1 MNKKNDLQNINNNT
15 ELEEKQKIQ
24 NNTKTEEKQKIQN
37 SAKPKLKQKIQN
49 NTKTEEKQKIQNS
62 AKPKLKQKIQNN
74 TTSEEKEN
82 IQNTTDKTDN
92 RYDKG
97 YKRIFSIKKNFLDFI
112 KKYISLNWMM
122 ELTENDLELINKEF
136 TTDQFDTYE
145 SDLIYKVNTK
155 EGTIYLF
162 FLLELQSYND
172 FTMPFRLLVYM
183 IAIWVDYFKN
193 CDKNV
198 RKQKD
203 FRLPAIMP
211 IVLHNG
217 EKNWTASRNFKEM
230 IAHANVFGDY
240 VVNFKY
246 ELVSINE
253 LTISKIK
260 NSNTLIDNIFLA
272 DKKRTRKEWIDGI
285 PELIRRIREM
295 NKDDFNEWITWFF
308 NVIKAL
314 NEEERNK
321 LIEQLREGDEKDMCS
336 SLEMLLNR
344 EKAEGKEEGKAE
356 GKAEAVL
363 ELLEDIGEPSE
374 ILKNYVMKQTDLEVL
389 RRWHKAAAKADSIKE
404 FEQAIGLLS
413 V

>member
-24 NNTKTEEKQKIQN
+24 NNTKTKEKQKIQNNTKPKEKQKIQN
-37 SAKPKLKQKIQN
+37 SAKSKEKQKIQN
-49 NTKTEEKQKIQNS
+49 NTM
-62 AKPKLKQKIQNN
+62 
-74 TTSEEKEN
+74 SEEKEK

-155 EGTIYLF
+155 EGIIYLF

-230 IAHANVFGDY
+230 IAHANVFGEY

-272 DKKRTRKEWIDGI
+272 DKKRTRKDWIDGI

-308 NVIKAL
+308 NVIKVL
-314 NEEERNK
+314 NEEERSK
-321 LIEQLREGDEKDMCS
+321 LIEQLRKGDEKDMCS
-336 SLEMLLNR
+336 SFEMLLNK
-344 EKAEGKEEGKAE
+344 EKADGKAE
-356 GKAEAVL
+356 ERAEAVL

-374 ILKNYVMKQTDLEVL
+374 TLRNYVMEQTDLEVL
-389 RRWHKAAAKADSIKE
+389 RKWHKMAARADSIKE
-404 FEQAIGLLS
+404 FEHAVGLLS
-413 V
+413 M

>member
-15 ELEEKQKIQ
+15 KSKEKQDIH
-24 NNTKTEEKQKIQN
+24 NNTKSAEKQSTQKPSKKI
-37 SAKPKLKQKIQN
+37 
-49 NTKTEEKQKIQNS
+49 
-62 AKPKLKQKIQNN
+62 
-74 TTSEEKEN
+74 
-82 IQNTTDKTDN
+82 DN
-92 RYDKG
+92 PYDKG

-155 EGTIYLF
+155 EGIIYLF

-253 LTISKIK
+253 LTTMKIK

-272 DKKRTRKEWIDGI
+272 DKKKTRKEWIDGI

-344 EKAEGKEEGKAE
+344 EKAEGRAEGKEEGKAE